1 MSQCLKCGKKT
12 EDRSVF
18 CNECLAIMEQYPVK
32 PGTVVHIPRRHTLPV
47 SATKVDYEESRL
59 SEQVAQQRGL
69 IRWLTSIIAGLSIL
83 LVITA
88 VLLLHTLTPEQQVPA
103 IGRNYTT
110 NTVADKP

>member
-1 MSQCLKCGKKT
+1 
-12 EDRSVF
+12 
-18 CNECLAIMEQYPVK
+18 MEQYPVK
-32 PGTVVHIPRRHTLPV
+32 PGTVVHIPRRRSLPD
-47 SATKVDYEESRL
+47 AAAKADFEESRL
-59 SEQVAQQRGL
+59 SEQLTQQRGL

-88 VLLLHTLTPEQQVPA
+88 VLLLHTLTPEQQAPV